1 MGLVLDRINGPHD
14 LRDLSP
20 AELKRLAE
28 EARQKII
35 EVITVTGGHLASN
48 LGVVE
53 LTLALHRV
61 FESPDDKIVWD
72 TTNQCY
78 THKLMTGR
86 REQFGSIRKELGLSG
101 FGEPAESPHDAH
113 CAGHAGTGLSS
124 PSARR
129 CWRAP
134 AWP

>member
-35 EVITVTGGHLASN
+35 EVITVTGGH
-48 LGVVE
+48 
-53 LTLALHRV
+53 
-61 FESPDDKIVWD
+61 
-72 TTNQCY
+72 
-78 THKLMTGR
+78 
-86 REQFGSIRKELGLSG
+86 
-101 FGEPAESPHDAH
+101 
-113 CAGHAGTGLSS
+113 